1 MAFKTNNAS
10 SGGTYLSFDEQF
22 INADNTAAN
31 GYDVTTLPSNETK
44 ITASDAAFN
53 DRFGDSIGVGSR
65 RIVVGASGGFSNSIT
80 GYAYIFDLDGNELA
94 KITPSDGAAGD
105 RFGNAAAI
113 GLDRI
118 VVCAVRDDDAGSSSG
133 SAYIFDLDGNEL
145 TKITASDAASGDNFG
160 QSVAVGSGR
169 IVIGAYRDDDNGSD
183 SGSAYVF
190 DLDGME
196 LTKITASDAASND
209 RFGFSVA
216 VGSGRICVGAYRD
229 DDNGSDSGS
238 AYVFDLDGTELTKIT
253 ASDAASNDR
262 FGSTVAVGSGRI
274 IVGASRDDDNGDT
287 SGSAYIFDLNG
298 NELTKITA
306 SDGSSFD
313 GFGDSVAVGSGRI
326 IVGAAGAD
334 TIPNLN
340 RGAAYIFDLDGN
352 ELTKVLASDPS
363 EDVFFGFPVV
373 IHADKIVI
381 GCRLDDDNGN
391 DSGSAY
397 IYDTPNIQHTLDIL
411 D

>member
-209 RFGFSVA
+209 RFG
-216 VGSGRICVGAYRD
+216 
-229 DDNGSDSGS
+229 
-238 AYVFDLDGTELTKIT
+238 
-253 ASDAASNDR
+253 
-262 FGSTVAVGSGRI
+262 STVAVGSGRI